1 MALGTN
7 ERERLLELAQASG
20 VSLAS
25 LSDMIGRNPS
35 YLQQFIRKGS
45 PRKLEEQDRRVLA
58 TFFGVDEAQLGAPDT
73 HMREKSYVPAAK
85 LTGWVEVPRL
95 DIGASAGPGTLPDA
109 EVPFDAF
116 RFSRRWLTEQGL
128 EGAQLSA
135 ITVEG
140 DSMEPLL
147 RDGDEIL
154 VDRSP
159 RPFRDGVHVVR
170 LGDTLMVKR
179 VASAGSGRL
188 ALLSQNL
195 AYPPVEVSA
204 EEVEIIGRVVW
215 KGGEYECGSR
225 REFLNDRIPDRRY
238 HRASRYARARLY
250 PAARRLEPCRAFRDG
265 AVVHPP
271 PARTCH
277 A

>member
-1 MALGTN
+1 MDKGER
-7 ERERLLELAQASG
+7 ERERLLELAQAGG
-20 VSLAS
+20 VSLAA

-45 PRKLEEQDRRVLA
+45 PRKLEEQDRRTLA
-58 TFFGVDEAQLGAPDT
+58 SFFGVDESELGGLSASVK
-73 HMREKSYVPAAK
+73 EKSYTKPSSKPVLAD
-85 LTGWVEVPRL
+85 WIEVPRL
-95 DIGASAGPGTLPDA
+95 DIGASAGPGAIPHLET
-109 EVPFDAF
+109 PFDTF
-116 RFSRRWLTEQGL
+116 RFSRRWLAEQGL

-179 VASAGSGRL
+179 VASAGQGRI

-195 AYPPVEVSA
+195 AYPPVEVRA

-215 KGGEYECGSR
+215 KGG
-225 REFLNDRIPDRRY
+225 RI
-238 HRASRYARARLY
+238 
-250 PAARRLEPCRAFRDG
+250 
-265 AVVHPP
+265 
-271 PARTCH
+271 
-277 A
+277 